1 MARARSLGG
10 GDDIKDE
17 GSRREMSRARRAI
30 TNPKPIR
37 LEGARDIA
45 GVGGLE
51 GGVVPT
57 SVTPFERV
65 RIGGVSTLTVIA
77 KVSGVGGSPTLQIF
91 GQSQAATE
99 KDDTTGENNGRQ
111 SAAAALTNGLNIIN
125 DFVPAGEEFVD
136 IELFSGTGL
145 TIDWVDVL
153 GQ

>member
-1 MARARSLGG
+1 MATARSLGG
-10 GDDIKDE
+10 GDQVKDE
-17 GSRREMSRARRAI
+17 GSRREMARARRAI

-37 LEGARDIA
+37 LEGERDPA
-45 GVGGLE
+45 GDGGLGVGTI
-51 GGVVPT
+51 PT
-57 SVTPFERV
+57 TKTPFERV

-77 KVSGVGGSPTLQIF
+77 KVSGATGAPTLQIF
-91 GQSQAATE
+91 GQSQAADD
-99 KDDTTGENNGRQ
+99 DDTTGENNGRA
-111 SAAAALTNGLNIIN
+111 SAAAALSNGLNIIN